1 MPGYYGADGASRPCH
16 DDCHGADEHDTGR
29 FFLCERCRAQV
40 LICRCCDRGQIYCAE
55 GCARIARHERR
66 RDVARRY
73 QTSRNGR
80 FAHAARS
87 RRYRANAVLRRAN
100 EVLRRARHKIVTHNG
115 SLTSD
120 ADVDVMAASVTT
132 PNEASDTSDTP
143 SLTEFAIANGL
154 PTGGLGHHWHWCG
167 RCCSP
172 FVRREPLRRRRAIPM
187 SLSRG

>member
-16 DDCHGADEHDTGR
+16 GSCRRAGEDDTGR

-40 LICRCCDRGQIYCAE
+40 LICRCCDRGQIYCAG
-55 GCARIARHERR
+55 GCARIARAERR

-87 RRYRANAVLRRAN
+87 RRYRANAVLR
-100 EVLRRARHKIVTHNG
+100 EARHKIVTHHG
-115 SLTSD
+115 SPGSD
-120 ADVDVMAASVTT
+120 ADVDVMPASVTM
-132 PNEASDTSDTP
+132 PMQASDTADAP
-143 SLTEFAIANGL
+143 PLPEPAIPEGL
-154 PTGGLGHHWHWCG
+154 PAGVPGRHCHWCG

-187 SLSRG
+187 SLFRG

>member
-16 DDCHGADEHDTGR
+16 GICQRADETDTGR

-40 LICRCCDRGQIYCAE
+40 LICRCCDRGQIYCAG
-55 GCARIARHERR
+55 GCARIARTERR
-66 RDVARRY
+66 REVARRY

-87 RRYRANAVLRRAN
+87 RRYRANEALRQ
-100 EVLRRARHKIVTHNG
+100 ARHKIVTHHG
-115 SLTSD
+115 SLASD

-132 PNEASDTSDTP
+132 PVKASDTADEQLLPEPATP
-143 SLTEFAIANGL
+143 EGSSACIQ
-154 PTGGLGHHWHWCG
+154 GHQCHWCG

-187 SLSRG
+187 FLSRG

>member
-16 DDCHGADEHDTGR
+16 GSCRRADEHDTGR
-29 FFLCERCRAQV
+29 FFLCERCRTQV
-40 LICRCCDRGQIYCAE
+40 LICRCCDRGQIYCAG
-55 GCARIARHERR
+55 GCARVARAARR

-87 RRYRANAVLRRAN
+87 RRYRA
-100 EVLRRARHKIVTHNG
+100 RHKIVTHHG
-115 SLTSD
+115 SLASG

-132 PNEASDTSDTP
+132 PNKASDTADTP
-143 SLTEFAIANGL
+143 SLTEPAIPEGL
-154 PTGGLGHHWHWCG
+154 PTGVLGHHCHWCG

>member
-16 DDCHGADEHDTGR
+16 DDCHGPDEHDTGR
-29 FFLCERCRAQV
+29 FFLCERCRGQV
-40 LICRCCDRGQIYCAE
+40 LICRCCDRGQIYCAG
-55 GCARIARHERR
+55 GCARVARAERR
-66 RDVARRY
+66 REVVRRY

-87 RRYRANAVLRRAN
+87 RRYRA
-100 EVLRRARHKIVTHNG
+100 RHNKVTHHG
-115 SLTSD
+115 SLASD

-154 PTGGLGHHWHWCG
+154 PTGGLGHHCHWCG

-172 FVRREPLRRRRAIPM
+172 FLRREPLRRRRAIPM